1 MLAAL
6 GEPLMDAFAFG
17 LNLLDFAAV
26 AVFAAT
32 GALAAAR
39 RNHDIV
45 TFGFFA
51 AVTGVGGGTLR
62 DLLIGAPVFWVGQ
75 PGYVLACLAAAL
87 AVWLFGSGRW
97 RELILLWLDALGMS
111 AYAVI
116 GAAKATALG
125 VPPLSAVVMG
135 VLTATFGGVVR
146 DVLAGEPSV
155 LLRREVYVSAALLG
169 AAVFV
174 GLDVAG
180 LETAPAALAGFAAA
194 LTLRGCA
201 IIWRW
206 SLPGFPARRR
216 AGGE

>member
-1 MLAAL
+1 
-6 GEPLMDAFAFG
+6 MDAFALG
-17 LNLLDFAAV
+17 LMWLDYAAV
-26 AVFAAT
+26 AVFGAT

-62 DLLIGAPVFWVGQ
+62 DLMIGAPVFWVDR

-87 AVWLFGSGRW
+87 GVWLFGFGRW
-97 RELILLWLDALGMS
+97 RELTLLWLDALGMA
-111 AYAVI
+111 AYAVV
-116 GAAKATALG
+116 GAAKAASLG
-125 VPPLSAVVMG
+125 APPLSAVVMG
-135 VLTATFGGVVR
+135 VLTAAFGGIVR

-169 AAVFV
+169 AGVFV
-174 GLDVAG
+174 GLAAAGVEQRIAG
-180 LETAPAALAGFAAA
+180 LIGFAAA
-194 LTLRGCA
+194 LALRSCA

-206 SLPGFPARRR
+206 SLPGFPSRRG
-216 AGGE
+216 AADD

>member
-1 MLAAL
+1 
-6 GEPLMDAFAFG
+6 MDAFALG
-17 LNLLDFAAV
+17 LSWLDYAAV
-26 AVFAAT
+26 AVFGAT

-62 DLLIGAPVFWVGQ
+62 DLMIGAPVFWVDR

-87 AVWLFGSGRW
+87 GVWLFGFGRW
-97 RELILLWLDALGMS
+97 RELTLLWLDALGMA
-111 AYAVI
+111 AYAVV
-116 GAAKATALG
+116 GAAKAASLG
-125 VPPLSAVVMG
+125 APPLSAVVMG
-135 VLTATFGGVVR
+135 VLTAAFGGIVR

-169 AAVFV
+169 AGVFV
-174 GLDVAG
+174 ALDAAGVEQRVAG
-180 LETAPAALAGFAAA
+180 LTGFAAA
-194 LTLRGCA
+194 LALRGCA

-206 SLPGFPARRR
+206 SLPGFPSRRG
-216 AGGE
+216 AMDD